1 MLKTPL
7 AVAFTHS
14 PVRVILE
21 LNAEAEG
28 EGTFFERSVWL
39 TYNDKDVGIRFVPII
54 GIIIT

>member
-28 EGTFFERSVWL
+28 EKAFVMRSACL
-39 TYNDKDVGIRFVPII
+39 TYNDKDVCI
-54 GIIIT
+54 